1 MEFMSPEDIHQMMQ
15 EKMER
20 AELEAI
26 EESTRME
33 AWVFGM
39 DQETLHTFSQLLGLL
54 ISEKRM
60 TVYFQGMVD
69 ALLRERHKV
78 CPTHNVN
85 HDEESLA
92 EAAEE
97 VRATVMVDNM
107 RKYNLVAAGH
117 DESDGYRCSKCNYF
131 YPSLEDRMLKA
142 PEECPGC
149 EVKAKF
155 G

>member
-20 AELEAI
+20 AQLEAI

-92 EAAEE
+92 ESAEE
-97 VRATVMVDNM
+97 IRAENEDENVQ
-107 RKYNLVAAGH
+107 KYNLVGAMGG
-117 DESDGYRCSKCNYF
+117 GYRCKKCNYY